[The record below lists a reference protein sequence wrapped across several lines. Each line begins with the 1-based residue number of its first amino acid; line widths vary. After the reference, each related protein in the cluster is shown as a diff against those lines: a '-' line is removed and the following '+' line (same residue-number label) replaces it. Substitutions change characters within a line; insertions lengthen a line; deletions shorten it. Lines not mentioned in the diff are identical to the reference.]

1 MKQVRDGRGKAF
13 AVGQLVAK
21 AAKAYQVDGL
31 RCVVATVT
39 KVDDEKVY
47 LDDSKQPLRFP
58 ERVLIL
64 GV

>member
-1 MKQVRDGRGKAF
+1 MIARDGRGKAF
-13 AVGQLVAK
+13 AQGQQVAR
-21 AAKAYQVDGL
+21 AAKVLRVDGL

-39 KVDDEKVY
+39 KVNEGRVY
-47 LDDSKQPLRFP
+47 LDESKQPLRFP